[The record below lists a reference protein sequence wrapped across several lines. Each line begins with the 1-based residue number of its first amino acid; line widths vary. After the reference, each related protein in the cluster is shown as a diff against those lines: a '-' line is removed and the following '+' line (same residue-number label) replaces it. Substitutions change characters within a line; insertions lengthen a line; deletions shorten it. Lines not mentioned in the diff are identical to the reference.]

1 MAANGGFFGYSEDSM
16 QNLYK
21 KVIRRKIEID
31 TLLSLMGD
39 RKSYSCP
46 AIFVCGH
53 TATGKSF
60 LVQTLLKD
68 LEVRVPNTQFMKL
81 EFFLRVVHS
90 LKLFSLYILK

>member
-1 MAANGGFFGYSEDSM
+1 MTSVLPPRPFGYSPQVFWFKTNMAANGGFLGYSKDSL
-16 QNLYK
+16 QNLYS
-21 KVIRRKIEID
+21 KVICRKIEID
-31 TLLSLMGD
+31 TLLSLLGD

-68 LEVRVPNTQFMKL
+68 LEVRVCKT
-81 EFFLRVVHS
+81 
-90 LKLFSLYILK
+90 